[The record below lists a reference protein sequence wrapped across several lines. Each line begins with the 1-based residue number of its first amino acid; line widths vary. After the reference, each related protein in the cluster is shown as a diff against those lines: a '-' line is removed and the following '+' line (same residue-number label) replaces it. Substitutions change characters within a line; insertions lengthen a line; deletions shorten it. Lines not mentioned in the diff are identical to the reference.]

1 VKGGH
6 PMARALSVKPDGP
19 ERRVIFEKIMAWTID
34 DIEYEISAEMK
45 NFSRMA
51 PGGNLTGFCGGS
63 NFLKM
68 IYQYEGNWNE

>member
-1 VKGGH
+1 MVG
-6 PMARALSVKPDGP
+6 A
-19 ERRVIFEKIMAWTID
+19 TD
-34 DIEYEISAEMK
+34 DIQNEIAAEMK

-51 PGGNLTGFCGGS
+51 PGGKVTGFCGGS